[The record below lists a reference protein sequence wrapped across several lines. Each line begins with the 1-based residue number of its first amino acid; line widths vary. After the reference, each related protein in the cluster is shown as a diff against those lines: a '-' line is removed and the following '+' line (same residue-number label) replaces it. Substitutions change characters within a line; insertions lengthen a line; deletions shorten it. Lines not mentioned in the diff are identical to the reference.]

1 MELTETQTLFRS
13 QTSQEQNR
21 FGIFQVPSLFPSSL
35 LFLLCPTDS
44 SPFQSSFSLP
54 LCRHDTVIQTLILF
68 VFVSVSILVSILQM
82 KFYSIFLLCYLLFFA
97 GFSASE
103 GDLPELEAKEIVT
116 VSNPYADGPDGT
128 IYAATRS
135 LLSLPSAHDTG
146 QEDVLP
152 IVASPDGTIY
162 SVDIE
167 SKKILW
173 SFKSGPPIYSSY
185 QDLLNPD
192 KDKEKENASGL
203 NYNFFVYS
211 GDDWELYVHYRNSGK
226 KTRLGMTPEEFIRN
240 TPIILEDGSVTL
252 GSKRTTVFLVD
263 AKTGTVVYTYK
274 IAPSALPMKIDEEKS
289 LVSKQDMEDW
299 VHPVPVDLKSVQPLY
314 ITRTDYELQSFAPS
328 LGKVLWNMTVA
339 EIGLVDTCQG
349 SVSSPVAA
357 PFGRKTGLGLEYQD
371 DTETRSPCRR
381 RGIVFRL
388 RDTGFLQTFSEFDQ
402 LSEAHFEGPASSQLV
417 PSQALLLPKSD
428 DSHWASHDV
437 EKNCEVEKKC
447 LTVMGSVDGHMVS
460 MNDTGKQDVVKYFD
474 DVTGSLVPIISLSL
488 LFVLCCV
495 GFVMYR
501 SLAAREQSKMD
512 KQLKDSKGHT
522 VGSKKKKARKPG
534 NCVNKEKDGK
544 HVSSESDD
552 QEINE
557 LPLWDISKLF
567 DGGVDGRKIGQLFIS
582 SREIAK
588 GSNGTVVLEGIYN
601 GRPVAVKRLVKTHH
615 DAAFKEIQNLIAS
628 DQHPNIVRWYG
639 VEYDQDFVYLSLERC
654 TCSLSDLVRTYS
666 DSSPSP
672 TLNKDQATNSMNEY
686 NVRLDSA
693 IGPSKDIELLKRNGH
708 PSPQLLKLMR
718 DVVCG
723 LAHLHEL
730 GIIHRDLKPQ
740 NVLITKDR
748 SLCAKLSDMGISKR
762 LNGDM
767 SSLGHNATGC
777 GSSGWQAPEQLL
789 HGRQTRAVDLFSL
802 GCVLF
807 FCITGGRHPFGDHLE
822 RDVNIVKNNMDLF
835 LVEHI
840 PEATDLLIQL
850 LNPDPLLRPKAM
862 DVLNHPLFWSSE
874 KRLSFLRDASDRV
887 ELEDRGI
894 ESDLVNA
901 LESVAPVALDGKWD
915 EKMETAFINNIGR
928 YRRYKF
934 GSTRDLLRV
943 MRNKLN
949 HYGELPK
956 EIQEI
961 LGPVPE
967 GFDGYFSC
975 RFPRLLIEVYKVVCT
990 YCREE
995 ECFSKYFKD
1004 SLF

>member
-1 MELTETQTLFRS
+1 MKSYWLF
-13 QTSQEQNR
+13 
-21 FGIFQVPSLFPSSL
+21 I
-35 LFLLCPTDS
+35 LC
-44 SPFQSSFSLP
+44 
-54 LCRHDTVIQTLILF
+54 C
-68 VFVSVSILVSILQM
+68 
-82 KFYSIFLLCYLLFFA
+82 LLFFA
-97 GFSASE
+97 GSSASE
-103 GDLPELEAKEIVT
+103 GDLPDLDSKEIAI
-116 VSNPYADGPDGT
+116 SNPYADGLDSTMFAG
-128 IYAATRS
+128 TRS
-135 LLSLPSAHDTG
+135 ILSFPSAHDTG

-152 IVASPDGTIY
+152 IVATPDGTIY

-173 SFKSGPPIYSSY
+173 SFKSGPPIHSSY
-185 QDLLNPD
+185 QAFLNHD

-203 NYNFFVYS
+203 NYDFFIDS
-211 GDDWELYVHYRNSGK
+211 GDDWELYVHHRGSGK
-226 KTRLGMTPEEFIRN
+226 KMRLGRTPEEFVGK
-240 TPIILEDGSVTL
+240 TPIILDGSIVL

-263 AKTGTVVYTYK
+263 AKNGTVLKTYE
-274 IAPSALPMKIDEEKS
+274 IAPSTLPMKIDEETS
-289 LVSKQDMEDW
+289 LESKQDMEEGVKPIAMDPKS
-299 VHPVPVDLKSVQPLY
+299 VHPLC
-314 ITRTDYELQSFAPS
+314 ITRTDYEIQSSSLQFS
-328 LGKVLWNMTVA
+328 GKILWSMTLA
-339 EIGLVDTCQG
+339 EIGLLDTCQR
-349 SVSSPVAA
+349 SESSSVAA
-357 PFGRKTGLGLEYQD
+357 PYGTRTRLGLEYQG
-371 DTETRSPCRR
+371 DTETRGSV
-381 RGIVFRL
+381 IRL
-388 RDTGFLQTFSEFDQ
+388 HDTNFLQNFSPFDQ
-402 LSEAHFEGPASSQLV
+402 LPKAPFEGLV
-417 PSQALLLPKSD
+417 PPQPVPSHKFLLPKSD
-428 DSHWASHDV
+428 DSHWAPHDV
-437 EKNCEVEKKC
+437 EKNCEVEKTC
-447 LTVMGSVDGHMVS
+447 LTVMGSADRHMVS

-474 DVTGSLVPIISLSL
+474 NVTGSLVPFITLSL
-488 LFVLCCV
+488 LLVLSSA
-495 GFVMYR
+495 GFVMYHSR
-501 SLAAREQSKMD
+501 VQSKMN
-512 KQLKDSKGHT
+512 KRLKDSKGHT

-534 NCVNKEKDGK
+534 NYINNEKNSK

-552 QEINE
+552 QETDE
-557 LPLWDISKLF
+557 LPHTEENDKNPLWSISKLS

-615 DAAFKEIQNLIAS
+615 DVAFKEIQNLIAS

-654 TCSLSDLVRTYS
+654 TCSLSDLIQTYS
-666 DSSPSP
+666 DSSPNS
-672 TLNKDQATNSMNEY
+672 TFNKDQATNSMTEY

-693 IGPSKDIELLKRNGH
+693 IGLSKDIELWKRNWY

-740 NVLITKDR
+740 NVLIIKDR
-748 SLCAKLSDMGISKR
+748 SLCAKLSDMGISRR
-762 LNGDM
+762 LIGDM
-767 SSLGHNATGC
+767 SSLGHSATGS

-822 RDVNIVKNNMDLF
+822 RDINIVKNKMDLF

-840 PEATDLLIQL
+840 PEATDLLLQL
-850 LNPDPLLRPKAM
+850 LNPDPLFRPKAM
-862 DVLNHPLFWSSE
+862 EILCHPLFWNSE
-874 KRLSFLRDASDRV
+874 KRLSFLRDTSDRI
-887 ELEDRGI
+887 EIEDRGI
-894 ESDLVNA
+894 ESELLNA
-901 LESVAPVALDGKWD
+901 LESVAPVALGGKWD
-915 EKMETAFINNIGR
+915 EKMEAAFINNIGR

-956 EIQEI
+956 QIQEI

-975 RFPRLLIEVYKVVCT
+975 RFPKLLIEVYKVICT